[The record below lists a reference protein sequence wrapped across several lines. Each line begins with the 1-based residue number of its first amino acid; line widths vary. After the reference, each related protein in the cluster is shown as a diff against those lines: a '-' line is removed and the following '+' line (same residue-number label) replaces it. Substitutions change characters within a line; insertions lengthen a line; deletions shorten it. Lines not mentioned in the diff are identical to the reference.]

1 MNVHSFFELKFVL
14 YLMQNEKQQ
23 LKHKI
28 QQTFFSV
35 QDQNTYLWGLLF
47 QNRNIKQ
54 KADRLLHENF
64 LENLLNLFY

>member
-1 MNVHSFFELKFVL
+1 
-14 YLMQNEKQQ
+14 MQNEKQQ

>member
-54 KADRLLHENF
+54 KVDRLLHENF

>member
-1 MNVHSFFELKFVL
+1 
-14 YLMQNEKQQ
+14 MQDEKRQ

-28 QQTFFSV
+28 QQKFSSV

-54 KADRLLHENF
+54 KADRLFHENY
-64 LENLLNLFY
+64 LENLLNFLH